1 MIAAASLV
9 ALGGSGGGARRAS
22 QSPFARATRP
32 TAIAPARRAAAG
44 GAGRSG
50 PGANSNCCRLSAGAS
65 SGVSLGLIERACVS
79 TAPIAT
85 ATGRRAIAGPS
96 ARKVPRGK
104 SRIASAWRRS
114 MPSRSAARAM
124 SMSRKVRPIR
134 KFDASAAT
142 FLASLASRW
151 VAITPASPRLRPRH
165 IKLVI
170 APKRGAAHLLGDLA
184 AARRREQLRFVDHH
198 QRRIPMLARR
208 LEQPRQERRGALH
221 LPLGLEPLEAQHD
234 RGAML
239 ADPPGELDDVALR
252 EIGRLD
258 RDMAIAFGQRDEIAL
273 GIDHDLLDFGRAAL
287 EQAAQ
292 QMRFA
297 RPAIALHQQARRQ
310 QLFQI
315 DSDGVAVGTDPH
327 VHADGHCRPHG
338 KARTHR
344 QACASPGS
352 RE

>member
-1 MIAAASLV
+1 M
-9 ALGGSGGGARRAS
+9 
-22 QSPFARATRP
+22 
-32 TAIAPARRAAAG
+32 
-44 GAGRSG
+44 
-50 PGANSNCCRLSAGAS
+50 
-65 SGVSLGLIERACVS
+65 S

-85 ATGRRAIAGPS
+85 ATGRREIAGPS

-114 MPSRSAARAM
+114 MPSKSAARAM

-170 APKRGAAHLLGDLA
+170 APSDARRTSSATSPPPDGANNCASSTTTSAGYQCSRGASNSPDRNA
-184 AARRREQLRFVDHH
+184 AAHFICPSASSPSRLSTTEARCS
-198 QRRIPMLARR
+198 RIRA
-208 LEQPRQERRGALH
+208 
-221 LPLGLEPLEAQHD
+221 
-234 RGAML
+234 
-239 ADPPGELDDVALR
+239 GELDDVAGR

-258 RDMAIAFGQRDEIAL
+258 RDMAVAFGQGDEIAL
-273 GIDHDLLDFGRAAL
+273 GIDHDLLDLGRAAL

-292 QMRFA
+292 QVRFA

-310 QLFQI
+310 QLLQI
-315 DSDGVAVGTDPH
+315 D
-327 VHADGHCRPHG
+327 
-338 KARTHR
+338 
-344 QACASPGS
+344 Q
-352 RE
+352 